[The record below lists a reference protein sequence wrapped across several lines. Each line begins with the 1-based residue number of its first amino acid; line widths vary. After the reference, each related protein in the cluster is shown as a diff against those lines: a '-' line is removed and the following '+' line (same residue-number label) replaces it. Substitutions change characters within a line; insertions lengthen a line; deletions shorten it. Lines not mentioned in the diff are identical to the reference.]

1 MSWLALPSTGLTSAQ
16 LSPIQALTSR
26 KCLLKGCHS
35 YLGGFSKHIGLRA
48 EASLV
53 PPPCLPRSDLVTHFV
68 LRSASLAS
76 DSVFP
81 LLGLLHS
88 SSPHRGVE
96 STLTVRDALALV
108 PSSSCLLLCLEL
120 AAPLPFQFCTSL
132 IRDCFNSQADSAG
145 SGNKGRFL

>member
-68 LRSASLAS
+68 LRLTPSRSASLAS
-76 DSVFP
+76 VSVFP
-81 LLGLLHS
+81 LLASLHS
-88 SSPHRGVE
+88 SSPHQGVE

-108 PSSSCLLLCLEL
+108 PSRSCLLLCLEL
-120 AAPLPFQFCTSL
+120 AAPLPSPVLYFINT
-132 IRDCFNSQADSAG
+132 
-145 SGNKGRFL
+145 